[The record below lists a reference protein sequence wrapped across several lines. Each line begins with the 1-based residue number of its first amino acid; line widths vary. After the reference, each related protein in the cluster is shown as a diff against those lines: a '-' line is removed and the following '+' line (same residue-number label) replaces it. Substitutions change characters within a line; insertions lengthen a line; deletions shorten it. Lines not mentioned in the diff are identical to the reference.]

1 MEVRSLRAYG
11 DSQLII
17 RQVNDI
23 YEVCKPELMMYYA
36 AARNLMEK
44 FQHVEVHH
52 VPRSRNAPADA
63 LVKLAA
69 ALVLLDNKTMQVN
82 MEERW
87 LLPAVLELISAEY
100 EVNTIMTNAVE
111 EGEWLQPFLNYFKH
125 GSLPDDPVLRC
136 QLQR

>member
-1 MEVRSLRAYG
+1 M
-11 DSQLII
+11 
-17 RQVNDI
+17 
-23 YEVCKPELMMYYA
+23 
-36 AARNLMEK
+36 
-44 FQHVEVHH
+44 
-52 VPRSRNAPADA
+52 
-63 LVKLAA
+63 KLAA